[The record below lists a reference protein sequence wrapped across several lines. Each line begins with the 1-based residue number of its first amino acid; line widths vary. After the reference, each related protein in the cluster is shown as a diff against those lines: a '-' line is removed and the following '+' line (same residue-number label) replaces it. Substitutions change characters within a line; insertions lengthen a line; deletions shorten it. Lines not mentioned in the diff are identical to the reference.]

1 MMSKIALVKYRFLGK
16 QGGLERQ
23 AFKIIDELI
32 NRGHDVTLISS
43 QTINYQ
49 SIHSVRLKT
58 YAPKGFIN
66 LFVFNRRVSKYLEK
80 NSFDQILSLDRTCFH
95 THIRAGNGVHQAY
108 LKLRKE
114 KVGFL
119 KRLSFILNPL
129 HTTLL
134 YLEKKGFLA
143 KSLKTIFVNS
153 ELVKN
158 QILSFYK
165 LPKELIQVI
174 HNGIDWELKK
184 NSFTIWKETKE
195 EWIKK
200 LKLNPDFKT
209 CVFIGHDFERKGLKH
224 ILDALFYSQNIQL
237 LVIGQDKNL
246 NKFKKLA
253 KSLNLLDRVH
263 FLDCF
268 TDVTPFYALADAL
281 ILPTLYDPF
290 ANVTLEALSMGVPVY
305 TSSTNGASEVIA
317 PFAGKSF
324 DITIATPSLISILQ
338 NLEKKTDEKAQKI
351 RESVKHL
358 DYSSQL
364 TCLIDSLCKS

>member
-1 MMSKIALVKYRFLGK
+1 MSKIALVKFRFLGK

-32 NRGHDVTLISS
+32 KRGHDVTLVSS
-43 QTINYQ
+43 QNINYR
-49 SIHSVRLKT
+49 SIHSVRIRT

-66 LFVFNRRVSKYLEK
+66 LFLFNLRVSNFLKTQT
-80 NSFDQILSLDRTCFH
+80 FDQILSLDRTCFH

-114 KVGFL
+114 KVGFI
-119 KRLSFILNPL
+119 KRLSFVLNPL

-134 YLEKKGFLA
+134 FLEKRGFL
-143 KSLKTIFVNS
+143 SDRLKTIFVNS

-158 QILSFYK
+158 QILSSYSV
-165 LPKELIQVI
+165 PKDCIQVI
-174 HNGIDWELKK
+174 HNGIDWEQKHQTFL
-184 NSFTIWKETKE
+184 NWKETKS
-195 EWIKK
+195 EWIQK
-200 LKLNPDFKT
+200 LKLNPDLRT
-209 CVFIGHDFERKGLKH
+209 CVFVGHDFERKGLSH
-224 ILDALFYSQNIQL
+224 ILKALYHAPSIQL
-237 LVIGQDKNL
+237 LIIGQDK
-246 NKFKKLA
+246 KWQKYKKIA
-253 KSLNLLDRVH
+253 KSLDILDRVH

-268 TDVTPFYALADAL
+268 TDVTPFYAVADAL

-290 ANVTLEALSMGVPVY
+290 ANVTLEALSMGVPVF
-305 TSSTNGASEVIA
+305 TSSTNGASEIIA

-338 NLEKKTDEKAQKI
+338 HLEPKTDEKAQKI
-351 RESVKHL
+351 RDSVKHL

-364 TCLIDSLCKS
+364 SSLIDSLCKT